1 MSTTV
6 GGLPGVD
13 LLDHDLFA
21 DHEPWEVFE
30 RLQRE
35 APVYFHPEPGG
46 RGFWALT
53 KYEDVQAVLRDP
65 KTFSSEVG
73 GAAMIED
80 LPEDVLE
87 VRRNFLEFDPPKHG
101 RYRRLISKNF
111 TPGAVGA
118 YEEWLRGLVRER
130 LDRRSPWASSTSS
143 TSSPPPSRS
152 GSSRR
157 SSGCPTR
164 CCPARE
170 ARRPAARR
178 HGPEYVGE
186 HAYAGELDEHRYK
199 PFGSPWADELC
210 ALGRAY
216 YADRRA
222 CPRDD
227 VLTKIAVGEVDG
239 ARSRPGEL
247 DNMFALMIVAGN
259 ETTRQA
265 LSLGTLALCE
275 QPEQYD
281 RLRADRSL
289 IPSAVDELLRHRA
302 PVWFFRRTTTRD
314 VTVRGVD
321 IPAGDKVV
329 VWFAAANRDPDKYP
343 DPHRVDVGR
352 DAHDHLTFGAA
363 GRTTASGPPG
373 QARAEGLPRGARGAG
388 RPRRARR
395 GARPPAL
402 ELHERPQAPARP
414 GHARVSP
421 PGAAARLRPQRD
433 VDDDLA
439 ARPARASSASPR
451 RSRPRASTG

>member
-30 RLQRE
+30 RLQVE
-35 APVYFHPEPGG
+35 APVYFHPEPDG

-130 LDRRSPWASSTSS
+130 LDRALAM
-143 TSSPPPSRS
+143 
-152 GSSRR
+152 G
-157 SSGCPTR
+157 
-164 CCPARE
+164 E
-170 ARRPAARR
+170 FDLVHELAAPIPIRVLAEILGLPDEVLPQLVKLGDR
-178 HGPEYVGE
+178 LLVDTDPEYVGE

-222 CPRDD
+222 CPRED

-239 ARSRPGEL
+239 RPLTPGEL

-352 DAHDHLTFGAA
+352 DAHDHLTFGR
-363 GRTTASGPPG
+363 GGPHHCLG
-373 QARAEGLPRGARGAG
+373 VHLAK
-388 RPRRARR
+388 
-395 GARPPAL
+395 L
-402 ELHERPQAPARP
+402 ELKVYLEELVERV
-414 GHARVSP
+414 ARVELAGEPVRQRSNFTN
-421 PGAAARLRPQRD
+421 GLKRLPVR
-433 VDDDLA
+433 VTLA
-439 ARPARASSASPR
+439 
-451 RSRPRASTG
+451 